1 MSEGGTCGWRALPC
15 CVVTSIDASG
25 PGNRT
30 PAALEAAR
38 PSSIRVVSDTA
49 EERALLQQ
57 RLVLFGQ
64 ITAGLFGLF
73 YVFAQAEIYA
83 GFQQQFPLVA
93 HAAFAL
99 AVALGLGTW
108 LYCRG
113 SQRQLDTLR
122 RLDLALSFAVLQAAW
137 VISIQLEPGIR
148 THVMLLGFNLA
159 IFVRSLFIPSTATR
173 MALLGG
179 TASLPLIVYS
189 LSTIP
194 LRYSIWTIPWCLS
207 GVIVAT
213 LGAWVIYGLRREA
226 LQARRLGQYTL
237 EQRLGEGGMGI
248 VYRASHAMLRR
259 PTAVKLLRPEK
270 TGEQALLRFE
280 REVQLTAELSHP
292 NTVSIYDYGRTPEG
306 VFYYA
311 MEYLDGIDLQ
321 HLVDGDGAQ
330 PPERVA
336 HILRQVLGALGE
348 AHGVGLIHRDIKP
361 GNIILCER
369 GGVPDVAKVVDFGLV
384 KELDAADGL
393 SREDT
398 LMGTPLY
405 MAPESIRSGAADPR
419 SDIYAVGAVGYYLLT
434 GCHVFTGQS
443 VVEIC
448 GHHLHT
454 QPVSPSERIG
464 HDLPPDLEVWV
475 MRCLEKSP
483 DSRPGSA
490 AEAAEELATTYD
502 DSWDAERARDWWRRC
517 GADLKRLPERDD
529 NISGLGTGTMTVE
542 VAGRFPGTPR

>member
-1 MSEGGTCGWRALPC
+1 M
-15 CVVTSIDASG
+15 
-25 PGNRT
+25 
-30 PAALEAAR
+30 
-38 PSSIRVVSDTA
+38 
-49 EERALLQQ
+49 
-57 RLVLFGQ
+57 
-64 ITAGLFGLF
+64 
-73 YVFAQAEIYA
+73 
-83 GFQQQFPLVA
+83 
-93 HAAFAL
+93 
-99 AVALGLGTW
+99 
-108 LYCRG
+108 
-113 SQRQLDTLR
+113 
-122 RLDLALSFAVLQAAW
+122 
-137 VISIQLEPGIR
+137 
-148 THVMLLGFNLA
+148 
-159 IFVRSLFIPSTATR
+159 
-173 MALLGG
+173 
-179 TASLPLIVYS
+179 
-189 LSTIP
+189 STIP

>member
-1 MSEGGTCGWRALPC
+1 M
-15 CVVTSIDASG
+15 
-25 PGNRT
+25 
-30 PAALEAAR
+30 
-38 PSSIRVVSDTA
+38 
-49 EERALLQQ
+49 
-57 RLVLFGQ
+57 
-64 ITAGLFGLF
+64 
-73 YVFAQAEIYA
+73 
-83 GFQQQFPLVA
+83 
-93 HAAFAL
+93 
-99 AVALGLGTW
+99 
-108 LYCRG
+108 
-113 SQRQLDTLR
+113 
-122 RLDLALSFAVLQAAW
+122 
-137 VISIQLEPGIR
+137 
-148 THVMLLGFNLA
+148 
-159 IFVRSLFIPSTATR
+159 
-173 MALLGG
+173 
-179 TASLPLIVYS
+179 
-189 LSTIP
+189 
-194 LRYSIWTIPWCLS
+194 
-207 GVIVAT
+207 
-213 LGAWVIYGLRREA
+213 GA
-226 LQARRLGQYTL
+226 
-237 EQRLGEGGMGI
+237 
-248 VYRASHAMLRR
+248 VYRASHAMMRR

-270 TGEQALLRFE
+270 AGEQALRRFE

-292 NTVSIYDYGRTPEG
+292 NTVSIYDFGRTQDG
-306 VFYYA
+306 IFYYA

-321 HLVDGDGAQ
+321 HLVDEDGAQ
-330 PPERVA
+330 LPERVV

-384 KELDAADGL
+384 KELGAADGL

-529 NISGLGTGTMTVE
+529 NISRLGTGTMTVE